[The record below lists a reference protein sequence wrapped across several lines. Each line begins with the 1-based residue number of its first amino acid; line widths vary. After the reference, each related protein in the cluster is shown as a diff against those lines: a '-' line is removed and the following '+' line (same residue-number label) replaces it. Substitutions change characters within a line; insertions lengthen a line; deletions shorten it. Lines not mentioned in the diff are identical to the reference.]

1 MKEFTGWRGCK
12 IGCKLGKSRLHNLQK
27 LCYSFRLGSCRK
39 VRVNPDVSIAA
50 RVRPEGVVRQ
60 GSEFALKTKVLK
72 RNEADLTSDKNFF
85 IISFLCCNDSD
96 DAKAKLAEVDGQIA
110 ARSKRSTEFS
120 STAL

>member
-1 MKEFTGWRGCK
+1 M
-12 IGCKLGKSRLHNLQK
+12 GCKLGKSRLHNLQK

-50 RVRPEGVVRQ
+50 RARPEEVEWQ
-60 GSEFALKTKVLK
+60 GGEFELKDENK
-72 RNEADLTSDKNFF
+72 ADLTNDKNFF

-96 DAKAKLAEVDGQIA
+96 DAKAKLAEVEGQIA
-110 ARSKRSTEFS
+110 VRSKRSTEFS